1 MGAAADQKADQPAAK
16 RGLAT
21 VWVKLDTQRRHSD
34 VSVLHA
40 RLYGSLNPTAP
51 DYAAAYDAFYG
62 VVRPRLCTVGEA
74 TVHHVSSPEEGRWL
88 TDKGRIS
95 CNTTQVLALVS
106 DRPLYSLD
114 AIAQILTSRRGCS
127 A

>member
-1 MGAAADQKADQPAAK
+1 MRAAADRKDDQPAAE

-21 VWVKLDTQRRHSD
+21 VWVRLDTRRHSD

-51 DYAAAYDAFYG
+51 DYAAAYDALYD

-74 TVHHVSSPEEGRWL
+74 IVHHVSPPR
-88 TDKGRIS
+88 RA
-95 CNTTQVLALVS
+95 LA
-106 DRPLYSLD
+106 D
-114 AIAQILTSRRGCS
+114 
-127 A
+127 